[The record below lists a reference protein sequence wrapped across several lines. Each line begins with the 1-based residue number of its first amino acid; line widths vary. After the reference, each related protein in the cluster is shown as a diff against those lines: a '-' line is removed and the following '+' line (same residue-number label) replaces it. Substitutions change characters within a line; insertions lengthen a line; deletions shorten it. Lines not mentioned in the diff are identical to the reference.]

1 MWFLGIT
8 DQCVNYSWFSFFCF
22 LYWDI
27 WGNRDWKKTLYLIL
41 YCISKVVK
49 IPRMSH
55 TMTRGSTLMDKHFS
69 RLVEV
74 YPFLYHMRM
83 HCQNS
88 LFCKKTI
95 GLHCGCQK
103 QTFLES
109 DFTLRLSLANLSGN
123 SGLKSKLS
131 FCNIQ
136 CILKLKKCTNKVILT
151 TGFGEFEFSRAF
163 SLSLFFFFFWKNEA
177 CGQKVLPDR
186 SILIRQK
193 LVENAKIEQF
203 F

>member
-1 MWFLGIT
+1 
-8 DQCVNYSWFSFFCF
+8 
-22 LYWDI
+22 
-27 WGNRDWKKTLYLIL
+27 
-41 YCISKVVK
+41 
-49 IPRMSH
+49 MSH

-136 CILKLKKCTNKVILT
+136 CILKLCLRRLVCKLTIFQYQIHTKNQNKIVNRNGIVTSSQIVFKQVFESKKSHDGT
-151 TGFGEFEFSRAF
+151 F
-163 SLSLFFFFFWKNEA
+163 
-177 CGQKVLPDR
+177 
-186 SILIRQK
+186 
-193 LVENAKIEQF
+193 QF
-203 F
+203 I

>member
-88 LFCKKTI
+88 LFLQKDHWITLWLSKADISRKWFYSTLVTCQFVWKLWIEIKAVILQYSMHTKAKKTVYARI
-95 GLHCGCQK
+95 K
-103 QTFLES
+103 
-109 DFTLRLSLANLSGN
+109 
-123 SGLKSKLS
+123 
-131 FCNIQ
+131 
-136 CILKLKKCTNKVILT
+136 
-151 TGFGEFEFSRAF
+151 
-163 SLSLFFFFFWKNEA
+163 WY
-177 CGQKVLPDR
+177 
-186 SILIRQK
+186 
-193 LVENAKIEQF
+193 
-203 F
+203 

>member
-151 TGFGEFEFSRAF
+151 TGFEKFEFSRAF
-163 SLSLFFFFFWKNEA
+163 SLSLFFFWK
-177 CGQKVLPDR
+177 
-186 SILIRQK
+186 IK
-193 LVENAKIEQF
+193 LAVKKCYQTGPF
-203 F
+203 

>member
-8 DQCVNYSWFSFFCF
+8 DQCVNYSWFSWFCF

-123 SGLKSKLS
+123 SGLKSSCHFTIFNAWQELNFGVKIQINLGFIIMKLS
-131 FCNIQ
+131 MHGSF
-136 CILKLKKCTNKVILT
+136 KV
-151 TGFGEFEFSRAF
+151 F
-163 SLSLFFFFFWKNEA
+163 
-177 CGQKVLPDR
+177 
-186 SILIRQK
+186 
-193 LVENAKIEQF
+193 
-203 F
+203 